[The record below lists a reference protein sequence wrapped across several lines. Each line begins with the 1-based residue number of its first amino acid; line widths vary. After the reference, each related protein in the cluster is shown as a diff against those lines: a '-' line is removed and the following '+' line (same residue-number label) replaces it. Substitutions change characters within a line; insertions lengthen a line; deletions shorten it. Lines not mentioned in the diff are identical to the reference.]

1 MRHWLVRVLL
11 NLGALVVA
19 GAVGLAG
26 MMTTGSPIG
35 FGFSLLIYFF
45 LAWGLATKATSGRA
59 QVGLGPYLRPLFLT
73 YWLLGIVGLLFMF
86 AGQAASAINP
96 EAPDFAAG
104 FAAILNPVSLVQIVL
119 GGLGVSAVLMIPP
132 LVAIVDRPP
141 PGETVDVPNPIDRQI
156 TQNAAPP
163 ALAAPTTVEEV
174 PQVPPLQT
182 QADLPTDVDR
192 EETLEELLGLEPTR
206 HG

>member
-19 GAVGLAG
+19 AAVGIAG
-26 MMTTGSPIG
+26 LETTGSPIG

-45 LAWGLATKATSGRA
+45 LAWGLAVQATSGRA
-59 QVGLGPYLRPLFLT
+59 RVGLGAYLRPLFFT
-73 YWLLGIVGLLFMF
+73 YWVLGSVGFLVLVVFGVLAMLSTT
-86 AGQAASAINP
+86 AA
-96 EAPDFAAG
+96 EAPTNVTIQFEFSALLLAAG
-104 FAAILNPVSLVQIVL
+104 V
-119 GGLGVSAVLMIPP
+119 GLGVAIVLLVPP

-141 PGETVDVPNPIDRQI
+141 PGEPLQAPNLIDRQI
-156 TQNAAPP
+156 TQNAAQP
-163 ALAAPTTVEEV
+163 ALAAPGAVEEV
-174 PQVPPLQT
+174 RQVPPPQT
-182 QADLPTDVDR
+182 RVDLPTDLDR